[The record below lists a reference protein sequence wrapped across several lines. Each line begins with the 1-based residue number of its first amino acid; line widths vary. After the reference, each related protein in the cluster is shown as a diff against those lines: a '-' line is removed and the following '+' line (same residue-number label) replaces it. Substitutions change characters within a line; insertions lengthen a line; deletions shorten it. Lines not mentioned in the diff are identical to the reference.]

1 MSANQIRHSVVVVS
15 YNQRHYIERA
25 LSSLVNQELLPYE
38 VIVLDDASRDG
49 TADLARKF
57 FQQNS
62 PSFRYAVVE
71 NESNLGI
78 ACNMLKASEVA
89 SGSVVSLLAADD
101 YWLPNAVRQVEEAIQ
116 AEKLDPEKDV
126 FVCFAPTYSVDAVG
140 RNGSVSPNKVIRKSP
155 LKTMLR
161 KCATFGKIG
170 FSRSAMLGAD
180 YPSDLG
186 IWADWAWDV
195 SIAARANVYYELSD
209 LTHVHF
215 REVGVS
221 AKTPPSEIDAS
232 YLATAEYILGKY
244 RGQLSLLDRV
254 YLLGEVFY
262 YRGRVHNSFA
272 SATLGGLLV
281 LFNVFNC
288 GGLSP
293 AKSLVS
299 RYLPE
304 RMIALVRKTKT
315 P

>member
-1 MSANQIRHSVVVVS
+1 MSTNPIRHSVVVVS
-15 YNQRHYIERA
+15 YNQRDYIERA

-38 VIVLDDASRDG
+38 VIVLDDASKDG
-49 TADLARKF
+49 TADVARRF

-71 NESNLGI
+71 NEINLGI
-78 ACNMLKASEVA
+78 ARNMSKASEIA
-89 SGSVVSLLAADD
+89 CGSVVSLLAADD
-101 YWLPNAVRQVEEAIQ
+101 HWLPNAVRQVEEAIQ
-116 AEKLDPEKDV
+116 AKKLDPEKDV

-140 RNGSVSPNKVIRKSP
+140 HNGSVSPNKVIKKSP
-155 LKTMLR
+155 LKTMIR

-180 YPSDLG
+180 YPCNLG

-195 SIAARANVYYELSD
+195 SIAARANTYYVISD

-221 AKTPPSEIDAS
+221 AKTPLSEIDAS
-232 YLATAEYILGKY
+232 YLATAEYILEKH
-244 RGQLSLLDRV
+244 RSQLSLPDRV

-262 YRGRVHNSFA
+262 YRGRLHNSFA
-272 SATLGGLLV
+272 SATLGLFLALL
-281 LFNVFNC
+281 NVFNC

-304 RMIALVRKTKT
+304 QMIAMIRKTRT